1 MAGNQGRKSNGARRK
16 RDFCTS
22 AWGVKPM
29 SKIREEDFP
38 DDPFAAFP
46 QRATN
51 YPPPRRSAD
60 AVRDRVAVSN
70 SNDGPAAAGASP
82 SSGRATL
89 SAPWFPRLNRGV
101 FLLLLSIVC
110 AVAAAFVAA
119 DKFAQGLAGVATT
132 NHPPPRSIVSSAN
145 PAGARQSPTAALP
158 PAAPGAAEASA
169 LGISASGTAATEP
182 ASLLGASDRP
192 RARNPAAPIVE
203 PIGILRSAGLSP
215 TSPPKR
221 VGSKYVVLATDPHGM
236 PVRAVVDAVH
246 GRILSVRRMPPTN
259 PPTSGAAD
267 RVRRPPLAAAPA
279 ALPPP
284 QTPVQSVH
292 Q

>member
-1 MAGNQGRKSNGARRK
+1 
-16 RDFCTS
+16 
-22 AWGVKPM
+22 M

-51 YPPPRRSAD
+51 YPPPRRRAD

-70 SNDGPAAAGASP
+70 SNDGLATAGAPP

-119 DKFAQGLAGVATT
+119 DRFAQGLAGGATT
-132 NHPPPRSIVSSAN
+132 NHPPPRSVASSAN
-145 PAGARQSPTAALP
+145 PAGARPQSPTAAL
-158 PAAPGAAEASA
+158 PAAPGAAEASV

-192 RARNPAAPIVE
+192 RARNPAATIVE
-203 PIGILRSAGLSP
+203 PIGILHSAGLSP

-221 VGSKYVVLATDPHGM
+221 VGTTYVVLATDPHGVA
-236 PVRAVVDAVH
+236 VRAVVDAVH
-246 GRILSVRRMPPTN
+246 GHIISVRRISPTGVST
-259 PPTSGAAD
+259 PGAAD
-267 RVRRPPLAAAPA
+267 RVRRPPLAAAP
-279 ALPPP
+279 
-284 QTPVQSVH
+284 PVQSVH